1 MNILVPIL
9 ATIIATLMA
18 IIGFFIRE
26 WRRDRTM
33 IFQLHEKIS
42 RLENDIKAFHNGSTA
57 AVVVDRVNTLW
68 RKMILE
74 EK

>member
-26 WRRDRTM
+26 WRRDRAI
-33 IFQLHEKIS
+33 IFQLHEKVAK
-42 RLENDIKAFHNGSTA
+42 LENDIKAFHNGSTA